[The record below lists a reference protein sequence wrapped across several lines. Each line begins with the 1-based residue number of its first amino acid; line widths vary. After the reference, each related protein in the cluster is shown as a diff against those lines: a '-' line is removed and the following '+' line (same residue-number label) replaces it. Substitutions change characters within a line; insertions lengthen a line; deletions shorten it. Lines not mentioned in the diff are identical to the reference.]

1 MRDPDLSVEG
11 VAEEEHQVVVS
22 YCVVLPMVVHWLIQ
36 FYSSE
41 SEDADD
47 PDRSQEEVRTVRE
60 VL

>member
-1 MRDPDLSVEG
+1 MSVEG
-11 VAEEEHQVVVS
+11 VVEEERRVVVS